1 MTEGNYGEVG
11 TMDGI
16 DFLIEF
22 LNDYYK
28 AKLKNIHVSAYEE
41 DGNLVFL
48 HKIKEGSVDKSYGI
62 HVAKLAELPTTLIN
76 RANEI
81 LNLYETKEKNTP
93 RIVQETLPLEF
104 VTEEESKVEK
114 RLKEIDP
121 LNMTPMEA
129 LTTLF
134 ELKELEKK
142 K

>member
-1 MTEGNYGEVG
+1 MKFFTYIS
-11 TMDGI
+11 D
-16 DFLIEF
+16 
-22 LNDYYK
+22 
-28 AKLKNIHVSAYEE
+28 AK
-41 DGNLVFL
+41 
-48 HKIKEGSVDKSYGI
+48 
-62 HVAKLAELPTTLIN
+62 
-76 RANEI
+76 R
-81 LNLYETKEKNTP
+81 NLYETKEKNTP

-104 VTEEESKVEK
+104 VTEEESKAEK